1 MKRYIL
7 LAVITFAF
15 GTTNSVAQD
24 KGKSLKDTTK
34 TDDTI
39 EFYEVEIEGRQKN
52 YRELLVGEWLIDTMR
67 SQARAKPD
75 ALSSVVL
82 SFQSDSTFS
91 ISSKCSN
98 VSGTYRL
105 KGTGISFSI
114 IDASKITCEQPDQDF
129 LLQKLLMQRVSAYT
143 VENNILLLR
152 DGSSNVVFR
161 TSRKKSQ

>member
-7 LAVITFAF
+7 LTVITIALGTADSF
-15 GTTNSVAQD
+15 GQ
-24 KGKSLKDTTK
+24 GKLLKDTSK
-34 TDDTI
+34 AEDGV

-52 YRELLVGEWLIDTMR
+52 YKELLVGQWSIDTMR

-75 ALSSVVL
+75 ALSSVLL

-91 ISSKCSN
+91 ISSNCSS

-114 IDASKITCEQPDQDF
+114 TDAPKISCEHPDQDI
-129 LLQKLLMQRVSAYT
+129 LMQKLLMQRVSAYS

-161 TSRKKSQ
+161 TSRKKS